1 MRNAVIFA
9 FFLMICANASAEG
22 PGLVVKAGTL
32 GAGLDIGWSFN
43 KSFGA
48 RISLNAFNYDD
59 TFTESNI
66 EYDGE
71 VDLATA
77 GVLLDWHPMKGS
89 FRLTGGIY
97 ANNNELTAKGKPT
110 GGFFEINGVQYPASA
125 IDSLSGAVDFDTTSP
140 YLGLGFGTMSKSGF
154 KFTFDLGVLYQR
166 PTATLNVV
174 CGASLPG
181 PACAQL
187 QSDVA
192 AEQAQLNED
201 IDDYRFYPVVAFGLG
216 WVF

>member
-1 MRNAVIFA
+1 MRGATIFV
-9 FFLMICANASAEG
+9 FSLMISTSAWAEG
-22 PGLVVKAGTL
+22 PGLIAKAGTL
-32 GAGLDIGWSFN
+32 GLGLDIGWAFN
-43 KSFGA
+43 ESFGG

-66 EYDGE
+66 EYEGE

-77 GVLLDWHPMKGS
+77 GLLLDWHPSRGN
-89 FRLTGGIY
+89 FRLTAGVY
-97 ANNNELTAKGKPT
+97 ANNNELAAKGKPT
-110 GGFFEINGVQYPASA
+110 GGFFEINGVQYPASS
-125 IDSLSGAVDFDTTSP
+125 IDSLSGVVDFDNVSP
-140 YLGLGFGTMSKSGF
+140 YLGLGFGTMSKSGLRF
-154 KFTFDLGVLYQR
+154 SFDLGVLYQK

-192 AEQAQLNED
+192 AEQAQLNQD
-201 IDDYRFYPVVAFGLG
+201 IDDYRFYPVVAVGLG